1 MSYRSPRPHR
11 SCVVDSAELKE
22 YFSKRV
28 SLVSAD
34 RSATAQLFAQLYAD
48 FQTEIVHRVCCT
60 AVVDRPYTW
69 VDPLNGRSAKVI
81 LFFHGGGYTMGSAND
96 HMQLIASLVEL
107 SGTTF
112 LAVDYRLFPEV
123 RFPAPLD
130 DAEAAYRWMLEQ
142 GITASCIGLAGISAG
157 AALVT
162 QLVHRCKVK
171 ALGCPALALVMSGL
185 KDFRFNRPSITFNS
199 SLDLVSLARLEAIQH
214 FYFPDQQSFESDD
227 VLCIDQNYEHY
238 PTTLFQVG
246 DQEILLSDAIEMHQ
260 SLRSQGHDVHLNVVP
275 QMIHCGQ
282 MFARDYPP
290 GQSAIKQAASFIEK
304 ALQC

>member
-1 MSYRSPRPHR
+1 M
-11 SCVVDSAELKE
+11 DSAELKE
-22 YFSKRV
+22 FFSNRV

-34 RSATAQLFAQLYAD
+34 LAATAQLFAQLYGD
-48 FQTEIVHRVCCT
+48 FQTEIIHRVCCT
-60 AVVDRPYTW
+60 PVADRPYTW
-69 VDPLNGRSAKVI
+69 VDPLDGRSSRVI
-81 LFFHGGGYTMGSAND
+81 VFFHGGGYTMGSTND
-96 HMQLIASLVEL
+96 HMQLIASLVDR
-107 SGTTF
+107 SGTTV

-123 RFPAPLD
+123 TFPAPLD
-130 DAEAAYRWMLEQ
+130 DAEASYRWLLEQ
-142 GITASCIGLAGISAG
+142 GIAASCIGLAGISAG

-162 QLVHRCKVK
+162 QLVHRCAVK

-185 KDFRFNRPSITFNS
+185 KDFRFKRPSITFNS
-199 SLDLVSLARLEAIQH
+199 GLDLVSMERLEAIQQ

-227 VLCIDQNYEHY
+227 VLCIDQVYEHY

-290 GQSAIKQAASFIEK
+290 GQSAIEQAACFIK
-304 ALQC
+304 TAMQ

>member
-1 MSYRSPRPHR
+1 MSYRSSRPPR

-28 SLVSAD
+28 SLISAD
-34 RSATAQLFAQLYAD
+34 LSATAQLFAKLYGD
-48 FQTEIVHRVCCT
+48 FQTEIVHRVCCSP
-60 AVVDRPYTW
+60 VVDRPYTW
-69 VDPLNGRSAKVI
+69 VDPVSGRSSHVI
-81 LFFHGGGYTMGSAND
+81 VFFHGGGYTMGSAND

-107 SGTTF
+107 SGTTV

-123 RFPAPLD
+123 TFPAPLD
-130 DAEAAYRWMLEQ
+130 DAEAAYRWLLEQ
-142 GITASCIGLAGISAG
+142 EIPASCIGLAGISAG

-162 QLVHRCKVK
+162 QLVHRCKAK
-171 ALGCPALALVMSGL
+171 ALGCPVLALAMSGL
-185 KDFRFNRPSITFNS
+185 KDFRYNRPSITFNAG
-199 SLDLVSLARLEAIQH
+199 LDLVSLERLEAIQH

-227 VLCIDQNYEHY
+227 VHCIDQNYEHY

-290 GQSAIKQAASFIEK
+290 GQSAVAQAASFIRETLK
-304 ALQC
+304 

>member
-1 MSYRSPRPHR
+1 MSYRSSRAPK

-28 SLVSAD
+28 SLISAD

-69 VDPLNGRSAKVI
+69 VDPANGSSSHVI
-81 LFFHGGGYTMGSAND
+81 VFFHGGGYTMGSAND

-107 SGTTF
+107 SGTTV

-123 RFPAPLD
+123 TFPAPLD
-130 DAEAAYRWMLEQ
+130 DAEAAYRWLLGQ

-162 QLVHRCKVK
+162 QLVHRCAVK

-185 KDFRFNRPSITFNS
+185 NDFRFNRPSIAFNS
-199 SLDLVSLARLEAIQH
+199 GLDLVSLERLEAIRR
-214 FYFPDQQSFESDD
+214 FYFSDQQSFESDD
-227 VLCIDQNYEHY
+227 VHCIDQNYEHY

-290 GQSAIKQAASFIEK
+290 GQSAVAQAASFIRETLK
-304 ALQC
+304 

>member
-1 MSYRSPRPHR
+1 M
-11 SCVVDSAELKE
+11 DSAELKE
-22 YFSKRV
+22 FFSNRV

-34 RSATAQLFAQLYAD
+34 LAATAQLFAQLYGD

-60 AVVDRPYTW
+60 PVADRPYTW
-69 VDPLNGRSAKVI
+69 VDPLDGRSSHVI
-81 LFFHGGGYTMGSAND
+81 VFFHGGGYTMGSTND
-96 HMQLIASLVEL
+96 HMQLIASLVDR
-107 SGTTF
+107 SGTTV

-123 RFPAPLD
+123 TFPAPLD
-130 DAEAAYRWMLEQ
+130 DAEASYRWLLEQ
-142 GITASCIGLAGISAG
+142 GIAASCIGLAGISAG

-162 QLVHRCKVK
+162 QLVHRCAVK

-185 KDFRFNRPSITFNS
+185 NDFRFKRPSITFNS
-199 SLDLVSLARLEAIQH
+199 GLDLVSMERLEAIQQ

-227 VLCIDQNYEHY
+227 VLCIDQVYEHY

-290 GQSAIKQAASFIEK
+290 GQSAIEQAACFIK
-304 ALQC
+304 TAMQ

>member
-1 MSYRSPRPHR
+1 MSYRSSRPHR

-28 SLVSAD
+28 SLISAD
-34 RSATAQLFAQLYAD
+34 RAATAQLFAQLYGD

-60 AVVDRPYTW
+60 AVVNRPYTW
-69 VDPLNGRSAKVI
+69 VDPANGRSSQVI
-81 LFFHGGGYTMGSAND
+81 VFFHGGGYTMGSAND

-107 SGTTF
+107 SGTTV

-130 DAEAAYRWMLEQ
+130 DAETAYRWMLEQ

-185 KDFRFNRPSITFNS
+185 NDFRFNRPSMAFNS
-199 SLDLVSLARLEAIQH
+199 GLDLVSLERLEAIRR
-214 FYFPDQQSFESDD
+214 FYFSDQQSFESDD
-227 VLCIDQNYEHY
+227 VLCIDQIYEHY

-282 MFARDYPP
+282 IFAHAYPP
-290 GQSAIKQAASFIEK
+290 GQSAIEQAACFIK
-304 ALQC
+304 TASP

>member
-1 MSYRSPRPHR
+1 MSYRSSRPHR
-11 SCVVDSAELKE
+11 SCVVDSSELKE

-28 SLVSAD
+28 SLISAD
-34 RSATAQLFAQLYAD
+34 LSATAQLFAKLYGD
-48 FQTEIVHRVCCT
+48 FQTEIVHRVCCSP
-60 AVVDRPYTW
+60 VVDRPYTW
-69 VDPLNGRSAKVI
+69 VDPVSGRSSHVI
-81 LFFHGGGYTMGSAND
+81 VFFHGGGYTMGSAND

-107 SGTTF
+107 SGTTV

-123 RFPAPLD
+123 TFPAPLD
-130 DAEAAYRWMLEQ
+130 DAEAAYRWLLEQ
-142 GITASCIGLAGISAG
+142 EIPASCIGLAGISAG

-162 QLVHRCKVK
+162 QLVHRCKAK
-171 ALGCPALALVMSGL
+171 ALGCPVLALAMSGL
-185 KDFRFNRPSITFNS
+185 KDFRYNRPSITFNAG
-199 SLDLVSLARLEAIQH
+199 LDLVSLERLEAIQH
-214 FYFPDQQSFESDD
+214 FYFHDPQSFESDD

-260 SLRSQGHDVHLNVVP
+260 SLRSHGHDVHLNVVP

-290 GQSAIKQAASFIEK
+290 GQSAIEQAACFIK
-304 ALQC
+304 TALP

>member
-1 MSYRSPRPHR
+1 M
-11 SCVVDSAELKE
+11 DSAELKE
-22 YFSKRV
+22 VFSNRV
-28 SLVSAD
+28 RLVSAD
-34 RSATAQLFAQLYAD
+34 LAATAQLFAQLYGD

-60 AVVDRPYTW
+60 PVADRPYTW
-69 VDPLNGRSAKVI
+69 VDPLDGRSSHVI
-81 LFFHGGGYTMGSAND
+81 LFFHGGGYTMGSTND
-96 HMQLIASLVEL
+96 HMQLIASLVDR
-107 SGTTF
+107 SGTTV

-123 RFPAPLD
+123 TFPGPLD
-130 DAEAAYRWMLEQ
+130 DAEASYRWLLEQ
-142 GITASCIGLAGISAG
+142 GIAASCIGLAGISAG

-162 QLVHRCKVK
+162 QLVHRCAVK

-185 KDFRFNRPSITFNS
+185 NDFRFNRPSITFNS
-199 SLDLVSLARLEAIQH
+199 GLDLVSMERLEAIQH

-227 VLCIDQNYEHY
+227 VLCIDQVYEHY

-290 GQSAIKQAASFIEK
+290 GQSAIDQAAYFIK
-304 ALQC
+304 TALQR

>member
-1 MSYRSPRPHR
+1 M
-11 SCVVDSAELKE
+11 DSAELKE
-22 YFSKRV
+22 VLSNRV

-34 RSATAQLFAQLYAD
+34 LAATTQLFAQLYGD

-60 AVVDRPYTW
+60 PVADRPYTW
-69 VDPLNGRSAKVI
+69 VDPLDGRSSHVI
-81 LFFHGGGYTMGSAND
+81 VFFHGGGYTMGSTND
-96 HMQLIASLVEL
+96 HMQLIASLVER
-107 SGTTF
+107 SGATV

-123 RFPAPLD
+123 TFPAPLD
-130 DAEAAYRWMLEQ
+130 DAEASYRWLLEQ
-142 GITASCIGLAGISAG
+142 GIAASCIGLAGISAG

-162 QLVHRCKVK
+162 QLVHRCAVK
-171 ALGCPALALVMSGL
+171 ALGWPALALVMSGL
-185 KDFRFNRPSITFNS
+185 NDFRFNRPSITFNS
-199 SLDLVSLARLEAIQH
+199 GLDLVSMERLEAIQH

-227 VLCIDQNYEHY
+227 VLCIDQVYEHY

-290 GQSAIKQAASFIEK
+290 GQSAIEQAACFIK
-304 ALQC
+304 TAMQ

>member
-1 MSYRSPRPHR
+1 M
-11 SCVVDSAELKE
+11 DSAELKE
-22 YFSKRV
+22 VFSNRV
-28 SLVSAD
+28 RLVSAD
-34 RSATAQLFAQLYAD
+34 LAATAQLFAQLYGD

-60 AVVDRPYTW
+60 PVADRPYTW
-69 VDPLNGRSAKVI
+69 VDPLDGRSSHVI
-81 LFFHGGGYTMGSAND
+81 LFFHGGGYTMGSTND
-96 HMQLIASLVEL
+96 HMQLIASLVDR
-107 SGTTF
+107 SGTTV

-123 RFPAPLD
+123 TFPGPLD
-130 DAEAAYRWMLEQ
+130 DAEASYRWLLEQ
-142 GITASCIGLAGISAG
+142 GIAASCIGLAGISAG

-162 QLVHRCKVK
+162 QLVHRCAVK

-185 KDFRFNRPSITFNS
+185 NDFRFNRPSITFNS
-199 SLDLVSLARLEAIQH
+199 GLDLVSMERLEAIQH

-227 VLCIDQNYEHY
+227 VLCIDQVYEHY

-290 GQSAIKQAASFIEK
+290 GQSAIEQAAYFIK
-304 ALQC
+304 TALQR

>member
-1 MSYRSPRPHR
+1 M
-11 SCVVDSAELKE
+11 DSAELKE
-22 YFSKRV
+22 VFSNRV
-28 SLVSAD
+28 RLVSAD
-34 RSATAQLFAQLYAD
+34 LAATAQLFAQLYGD

-60 AVVDRPYTW
+60 PVADRPYTW
-69 VDPLNGRSAKVI
+69 VDPLDGRSSHVI
-81 LFFHGGGYTMGSAND
+81 LFFHGGGYTMGSTND
-96 HMQLIASLVEL
+96 HMQLIASLVDR
-107 SGTTF
+107 SGTTV

-123 RFPAPLD
+123 TFPAPLD
-130 DAEAAYRWMLEQ
+130 DAEASYRWLLEQ
-142 GITASCIGLAGISAG
+142 GIAASCIGLAGISAG

-162 QLVHRCKVK
+162 QLVHRCAVK

-185 KDFRFNRPSITFNS
+185 NDFRFNRPSITFNS
-199 SLDLVSLARLEAIQH
+199 GLDLVSMERLEAIQH

-227 VLCIDQNYEHY
+227 VLCIDQVYEHY

-290 GQSAIKQAASFIEK
+290 GQSAIEQAVYFIK
-304 ALQC
+304 TALQ

>member
-1 MSYRSPRPHR
+1 M
-11 SCVVDSAELKE
+11 DSAELKE
-22 YFSKRV
+22 VFSNRV
-28 SLVSAD
+28 RLVSAD
-34 RSATAQLFAQLYAD
+34 LAATAQLFAQLYGD

-60 AVVDRPYTW
+60 PVADRPYTW
-69 VDPLNGRSAKVI
+69 VDPLDGRSSHVI
-81 LFFHGGGYTMGSAND
+81 LFFHGGGYTMGSTND
-96 HMQLIASLVEL
+96 HMQLIASLVDR
-107 SGTTF
+107 SGTTV

-123 RFPAPLD
+123 TFPAPLD
-130 DAEAAYRWMLEQ
+130 DAEASYRWLLEQ
-142 GITASCIGLAGISAG
+142 GIAASCIGLAGISAG

-162 QLVHRCKVK
+162 QLVHRCAVK

-185 KDFRFNRPSITFNS
+185 NDFRFNRPSITFNS
-199 SLDLVSLARLEAIQH
+199 GLDLVSMERLEAIQH

-227 VLCIDQNYEHY
+227 VLCIDQVYEHY

-290 GQSAIKQAASFIEK
+290 GQSAIEQAAYFIK
-304 ALQC
+304 TALQR